1 MMMMMMMMMMRS
13 MALIAL
19 FLSPIAG
26 YAGDKIALMPEA
38 LEMELALSA
47 APEHL
52 RADATVLLLGKQGYF
67 EARRGTNG
75 FTCLVG
81 RTQPK
86 DVAPMC
92 YDAEGTRT
100 IVPRIADEA
109 AMRAKGES
117 EDAIRKSVEEGFRSG
132 KYKAPERPGISYMI
146 SPVQELAGPDGVVRT
161 FVPHLMFYAP
171 NLTDAD
177 IGGKRGGAVFINNPA
192 PHGMIIVPLGKE
204 EQETILARHET
215 LVRQVKAFLERSP

>member
-1 MMMMMMMMMMRS
+1 MMRS
-13 MALIAL
+13 VALIAL
-19 FLSPIAG
+19 CLSPIVSFAG
-26 YAGDKIALMPEA
+26 ETIALMPEA
-38 LEMELALSA
+38 LETELALSA

-52 RADATVLLLGKQGYF
+52 RAGASVLLLGKQGYV

-117 EDAIRKSVEEGFRSG
+117 EEAIRKAVEEGFRSG
-132 KYKAPERPGISYMI
+132 KYEAPGRPGISYMI
-146 SPVQELAGPDGVVRT
+146 SPVQELAGPDGVVRA

-177 IGGKRGGAVFINNPA
+177 VGGMRGGAVFINSPA

-204 EQETILARHET
+204 EQKAIQARNET
-215 LVRQVKAFLERSP
+215 LVKQVRAFLAQSP

>member
-1 MMMMMMMMMMRS
+1 MRFL
-13 MALIAL
+13 ALAL
-19 FLSPIAG
+19 LCLAPAVGFSAKEIP
-26 YAGDKIALMPEA
+26 LMPES

-52 RADATVLLLGKQGYF
+52 RAGARVLLLKKEGYV
-67 EARRGTNG
+67 EARAGTNG

-81 RTQPK
+81 RSQPK
-86 DVAPMC
+86 AVAPQC
-92 YDAEGTRT
+92 YDAEGART
-100 IVPRIADEA
+100 VVPVIVDEA

-117 EDAIRKSVEEGFRSG
+117 EESIRKAVDEGFRTG

-146 SPVQELAGPDGVVRT
+146 SPVQELAGPDGQVRA

-177 IGGKRGGAVFINNPA
+177 VGGMRGGAVFINSPA

-204 EQETILARHET
+204 EQKAIQTQQEALIKK
-215 LVRQVKAFLERSP
+215 VRAFLDGKGEGAR

>member
-1 MMMMMMMMMMRS
+1 MTHPW
-13 MALIAL
+13 AAAAFCLL
-19 FLSPIAG
+19 PIAG
-26 YAGDKIALMPEA
+26 FAGTEIALMPED

-52 RADATVLLLGKQGYF
+52 RAGASVLLLGKEGYV

-109 AMRAKGES
+109 AMRARGEG
-117 EDAIRKSVEEGFRSG
+117 EEAIRKAVEEGFRSG
-132 KYKAPERPGISYMI
+132 KYKAPGRPGISYMI
-146 SPVQELAGPDGVVRT
+146 SPVQELAGPDGVVRA

-177 IGGKRGGAVFINNPA
+177 VGGMRGGSVFINSPA
-192 PHGMIIVPLGKE
+192 PHGMIIVPLGNE
-204 EQETILARHET
+204 EQKAIGARNEA
-215 LVRQVKAFLERSP
+215 LVKRVQAFLEGSR